1 MKTEFSLG
9 DLDNPQFIAGGL
21 RTELNVNSPK
31 SDKPNGFKFGTPDSL
46 ITQVKPED
54 EAQQMEIAR
63 RISKRLD
70 EERGAQE
77 SLVSKEKSQK
87 SKSYWRC
94 FSYCLCA
101 GKGTHYA
108 REDDESS
115 EDEHNN
121 ETRQSDERNNE
132 TRQSD
137 SSDALEA
144 VEANDNESE
153 SSDNCDALVAVEGKF
168 IEPTYP
174 QEDNYVIELIQPEK
188 NWLLK
193 PAAPSDIGRKCLVL
207 DLDETLVHSKFE
219 PIECSFSFPIIIEG
233 TQHGVYVL
241 KRPFVDEFIA
251 ECAKMYELVVF
262 TASLPNYA
270 NPVIDRLDKN
280 GLIKHRLFRGDC
292 VFYEEKFYVKD
303 LSMLGRDMKD
313 CIIIDNSMLSFLFNP
328 TNAIFCTSWYG
339 DKSDTEL
346 LDLLPVLSGALLATD
361 DVRKIL
367 DGGNQSCRW
376 LIKTYGDKTYESETS
391 SW

>member
-31 SDKPNGFKFGTPDSL
+31 GDKKSGFKFTTPDSL
-46 ITQVKPED
+46 ITQVNPED
-54 EAQQMEIAR
+54 EEQQKEIAR

-77 SLVSKEKSQK
+77 NVVLKEKSK
-87 SKSYWRC
+87 NSRSYSKC
-94 FSYCLCA
+94 LSYCLCS
-101 GKGTHYA
+101 GKSTPDA
-108 REDDESS
+108 RQDEESS
-115 EDEHNN
+115 EDEYKN
-121 ETRQSDERNNE
+121 ESRQSENN
-132 TRQSD
+132 
-137 SSDALEA
+137 DALEA
-144 VEANDNESE
+144 VEANDNESG
-153 SSDNCDALVAVEGKF
+153 SSDNDALVAVEGKF
-168 IEPTYP
+168 IEPAYP
-174 QEDNYVIELIQPEK
+174 NEDNYIIELIQPEK
-188 NWLLK
+188 NWLLDS
-193 PAAPSDIGRKCLVL
+193 PAPADIGRKCLVL

-219 PIECSFSFPIIIEG
+219 PIECSFSFPIVIDG

-241 KRPFVDEFIA
+241 KRPYVDEFIA

-280 GLIKHRLFRGDC
+280 GLIKHRLFRGEC

-346 LDLLPVLSGALLATD
+346 LDLIPVLGGALLAAD

-376 LIKTYGDKTYESETS
+376 LIETYGNKNYESESS